1 MIDRGTIT
9 RDEKL
14 DSRSRKTPRRSR
26 KKACNSSAWREEEG
40 GGGESERE
48 LEEQKRER
56 QKSYRG
62 KLVDIPRLYRPA
74 E

>member
-1 MIDRGTIT
+1 MKSSILVRERHRGEA
-9 RDEKL
+9 EKKL
-14 DSRSRKTPRRSR
+14 VTLRRGGRKR
-26 KKACNSSAWREEEG
+26 

>member
-1 MIDRGTIT
+1 MMIDPGTIT

-26 KKACNSSAWREEEG
+26 KKLVTLRCG
-40 GGGESERE
+40 GRKGKGERK
-48 LEEQKRER
+48 EQRER
-56 QKSYRG
+56 QKSHRG

>member
-1 MIDRGTIT
+1 MKSSILVRERHRGEA
-9 RDEKL
+9 EKKL
-14 DSRSRKTPRRSR
+14 VTLRRGGRKR
-26 KKACNSSAWREEEG
+26 

-48 LEEQKRER
+48 LEKQKRER

>member
-1 MIDRGTIT
+1 MMIDRGTIT

-26 KKACNSSAWREEEG
+26 KKACNSSTWREEEG
-40 GGGESERE
+40 GEGERE
-48 LEEQKRER
+48 VEEQKRER
-56 QKSYRG
+56 QKSHRG

>member
-1 MIDRGTIT
+1 MKSSILVRERHRGEA
-9 RDEKL
+9 EKKL
-14 DSRSRKTPRRSR
+14 VTLRRGGRKR
-26 KKACNSSAWREEEG
+26 
-40 GGGESERE
+40 GGGEGERE

>member
-1 MIDRGTIT
+1 MKSSILVRERHRGEA
-9 RDEKL
+9 EKKL
-14 DSRSRKTPRRSR
+14 VTLRRGGRKR
-26 KKACNSSAWREEEG
+26 G
-40 GGGESERE
+40 GGGREGERE